1 MDDHLNA
8 SISFFYTKK
17 NSTSSPFTLPRSLLL
32 SSEPNMSGL
41 KMLCL
46 IRRRGGVTRREFLDY
61 HFQTHGA
68 KSEAPTEKETPL

>member
-1 MDDHLNA
+1 
-8 SISFFYTKK
+8 
-17 NSTSSPFTLPRSLLL
+17 
-32 SSEPNMSGL
+32 MSGL